1 MAKLAK
7 SFEVTE
13 DNKVLI
19 DGKEFPWFVA
29 EEQIETVSDVHFNI
43 STVRFSILA
52 ESVKLRKGG

>member
-19 DGKEFPWFVA
+19 DGKEFTWFVA
-29 EEQIETVSDVHFNI
+29 EEQIETVSDVHLNI